1 MTSDA
6 QGNRPLSEEELQE
19 LVASSDAGARNPIG
33 AVGLSLA
40 IIAVSWSIFQVVL
53 ASPLSNYLLPGAVNN
68 NSRLIHL
75 AFALCL
81 GFMAYPAMGRESRNA
96 FSFALGHLGTAIGIG
111 AFALA
116 LIIANVPGVTI
127 SVAVSLGALIALAL
141 IIPTFLNGSNQ
152 ATPLERVAS
161 AIGIFIAIG
170 VLTYSGTAIL
180 GQYLT
185 GGWGNALQGVSI
197 VCALGAAALM
207 VFFYL
212 RQWSDP
218 ESSFVPL
225 QDWVLATA
233 GVYVAIYGFLNY
245 QKIVDSGGL
254 ADDVDK
260 FFALAGL
267 LILFEAAR
275 RALGPAMA
283 IIATIFLAYVFFGSS
298 DYVPEVIRWKGASLK
313 KAMSHMWI
321 TSEGVFGIA
330 LGVSTKF
337 VFLFVLFGA
346 LLDKAGAGN
355 YFIKM
360 AFGALGHLKGGPA
373 KAAVVGSAAT
383 GLISGSSIA
392 NVVTTGTFTIPLMKR
407 VGFSSEQAGS
417 VEVASSVNG
426 QIMPPV
432 MGAAAFLMVEYVGI
446 SYVEVITHA
455 FLPAAISYIAL
466 VYIVHL
472 EAVKRNMPTLGNR
485 VVSMGRTI
493 GGMALFF
500 AGFAA
505 LCYGVQYPV
514 QWVVALMPG
523 ASGLTLSLLVVLAYG
538 ALLKLAAGV
547 EDLVPDDPNAK
558 EVELPEVAK
567 IYKAGLHYLLPI
579 IVLVYF
585 LMIEQKSP
593 GLSAFWATALLF
605 VILLTQKPLKAIF
618 RGQSN
623 LLQTFVEGVSDLWA
637 GLIDGARNM
646 IGIALATATAG
657 VIVGTVTLTGVGQV
671 MADLVEFLSGGNLIL
686 MLVMVGLL
694 SLVLG
699 MGLPT
704 TANYIVVSSLMA
716 GVVVELG
723 AQSGLIVPLIAVHL
737 FVFYFGIMADVTP
750 PVGLA
755 SFAAAAVSGGD
766 AIRTGFVAFFY
777 SLRTVALPFVFIF
790 NTDLLLIDVTWVQGI
805 LVAISAT
812 IAILV
817 FTAGTMGYF
826 LTRSRIYESILL
838 VLVAFALFRPDFFMN
853 RIMPPHTTVAPSAL
867 IQALDAA
874 QPGDELRLTIR
885 GPDFD
890 TGDTASTTL
899 VVSAVEGLNGT
910 ELAEKTGLVL
920 LPEAERMPLDAPG
933 FGTPAEQKL
942 ESFDFYGDT
951 PVEIVEVLAPS
962 TQLPKELI
970 FIPALLLLA
979 LVALL
984 QRGRARQTQG
994 VPA

>member
-1 MTSDA
+1 MSSDT
-6 QGNRPLSEEELQE
+6 QSNRPLSEEELQE
-19 LVASSDAGARNPIG
+19 LVASSDAGGRNPVGNVGIFL
-33 AVGLSLA
+33 AVVAA
-40 IIAVSWSIFQVVL
+40 IWSIFQVLL
-53 ASPLSNYLLPGAVNN
+53 ASPIANYVLPGSVVNN
-68 NSRLIHL
+68 ARQFHL
-75 AFALCL
+75 AFAMFLA
-81 GFMAYPAMGRESRNA
+81 FAAYPALKSSPRDYIPVQDWIMGVA
-96 FSFALGHLGTAIGIG
+96 G
-111 AFALA
+111 AFLA
-116 LIIANVPGVTI
+116 LYG
-127 SVAVSLGALIALAL
+127 
-141 IIPTFLNGSNQ
+141 
-152 ATPLERVAS
+152 
-161 AIGIFIAIG
+161 
-170 VLTYSGTAIL
+170 Y
-180 GQYLT
+180 
-185 GGWGNALQGVSI
+185 
-197 VCALGAAALM
+197 
-207 VFFYL
+207 FFY
-212 RQWSDP
+212 
-218 ESSFVPL
+218 E
-225 QDWVLATA
+225 
-233 GVYVAIYGFLNY
+233 
-245 QKIVDSGGL
+245 KIVDAGGL
-254 ADDVDK
+254 ADDTDK
-260 FFALAGL
+260 WVALAGL
-267 LILFEAAR
+267 LLLFEAAR

-298 DYVPEVIRWKGASLK
+298 EWVPEVIRWKGASLK

-360 AFGALGHLKGGPA
+360 AFGALGHLRGGPA

-472 EAVKRNMPTLGNR
+472 EAVKRNMPTLGDR
-485 VVSMGRTI
+485 DVHLARTVV
-493 GGMALFF
+493 GMLMFFLVF
-500 AGFAA
+500 AG
-505 LCYGVQYPV
+505 LCYGSQYPV
-514 QWVVALMPG
+514 DAVTSWVPSA
-523 ASGLTLSLLVVLAYG
+523 AGLVLSLIVCAVYVVLLY
-538 ALLKLAAGV
+538 LAAQV
-547 EDLVPDDPNAK
+547 PDLEPDDPNAK
-558 EVELPEVAK
+558 EVQLPVIAD

-605 VILLTQKPLKAIF
+605 VILLTQKPLKALF

-623 LLQTFVEGVSDLWA
+623 LNASFIDGVADLWQ

-686 MLVMVGLL
+686 MLVMVGIL
-694 SLVLG
+694 SLILG

-766 AIRTGFVAFFY
+766 AIKTGFTAFFY

-790 NTDLLLIDVTWVQGI
+790 NTDLLLIDVTWVEGI
-805 LVAISAT
+805 TVAIFAT

-826 LTRSRIYESILL
+826 VTHSRIYESVALIF
-838 VLVAFALFRPDFFMN
+838 VAFALFRPDFFMD
-853 RIMPPHTTVAPSAL
+853 RLSPPYASVEPSAFVET
-867 IQALDAA
+867 IGQTP
-874 QPGDELRLTIR
+874 PGTEVRLVVS

-890 TGDTASTTL
+890 TLEMTDTT
-899 VVSAVEGLNGT
+899 VVVPVGSEEGGAARVDAMGLMLI
-910 ELAEKTGLVL
+910 EEDGLVKL
-920 LPEAERMPLDAPG
+920 DEPL
-933 FGTPAEQKL
+933 FGTPVADEL
-942 ESFDFYGDT
+942 DNFDYYADDAVRLT
-951 PVEIVEVLAPS
+951 SVSLPS
-962 TQLPKELI
+962 SQPPKQLI
-970 FIPALLLLA
+970 YIPAMILLGLIA
-979 LVALL
+979 FL
-984 QRGRARQTQG
+984 QRGRAARQE

>member
-1 MTSDA
+1 MANKSSE
-6 QGNRPLSEEELQE
+6 NRALSEEELQD
-19 LVASSDAGARNPIG
+19 LVASSDAGARNPAGSIG
-33 AVGLSLA
+33 TFLA
-40 IIAVSWSIFQVVL
+40 IVAVVWSLFQVLL
-53 ASPLSNYLLPGAVNN
+53 ASPLANYILPGDIIN
-68 NSRLIHL
+68 NSRQIHL
-75 AFALCL
+75 AFAVFLA
-81 GFMAYPAMGRESRNA
+81 FMAYPAFKSSPRDYIPA
-96 FSFALGHLGTAIGIG
+96 ADWIIG
-111 AFALA
+111 
-116 LIIANVPGVTI
+116 VV
-127 SVAVSLGALIALAL
+127 
-141 IIPTFLNGSNQ
+141 
-152 ATPLERVAS
+152 
-161 AIGIFIAIG
+161 GIF
-170 VLTYSGTAIL
+170 TAMY
-180 GQYLT
+180 GY
-185 GGWGNALQGVSI
+185 
-197 VCALGAAALM
+197 
-207 VFFYL
+207 VF
-212 RQWSDP
+212 
-218 ESSFVPL
+218 
-225 QDWVLATA
+225 
-233 GVYVAIYGFLNY
+233 Y
-245 QKIVDSGGL
+245 QKIVDAGGL
-254 ADDVDK
+254 ADDMDK
-260 FFALAGL
+260 WFALAGL
-267 LILFEAAR
+267 LILFEGAR

-283 IIATIFLAYVFFGSS
+283 IIATIFLLYVFFGSS
-298 DYVPEVIRWKGASLK
+298 SWVPEVIQWKGASLK

-407 VGFSSEQAGS
+407 VGFSSEKAGA

-455 FLPAAISYIAL
+455 FLPATISYIAL

-472 EAVKRNMPTLGNR
+472 EAVKNNMPTLGNR
-485 VVSMGRTI
+485 VVSMGKTI
-493 GGMALFF
+493 GGMMAFF
-500 AGFAA
+500 VGFAA

-514 QWVVALMPG
+514 GWIAAAAGDSSALVMSILIFVAY
-523 ASGLTLSLLVVLAYG
+523 AGLLWM
-538 ALLKLAAGV
+538 AAGV
-547 EDLVPDDPNAK
+547 DDLEPDDPNAA
-558 EVELPEVAK
+558 EVELPVVGE
-567 IYKAGLHYLLPI
+567 IYKSGLYFLLPI
-579 IVLVYF
+579 VVLVYF

-593 GLSAFWATALLF
+593 GLSAFWATMLLF

-618 RGQSN
+618 RGQSDMAN
-623 LLQTFVEGVSDLWA
+623 KFKDGVADLTQ

-646 IGIALATATAG
+646 IGIGLATATAG

-694 SLVLG
+694 SLILG

-766 AIRTGFVAFFY
+766 AIKTGFIGFFY

-790 NTDLLLIDVTWVQGI
+790 NTDLLLIDVGWIGGI

-817 FTAGTMGYF
+817 FTSGTMGWF
-826 LTRSRIYESILL
+826 LTKSRLYESVALIAI
-838 VLVAFALFRPDFFMN
+838 AFALFRPDYFMN
-853 RIMPPHTTVAPSAL
+853 RIQPPFADVPPSA
-867 IQALDAA
+867 ISQALDTAKA
-874 QPGDELRLTIR
+874 GDQLRVVVS

-890 TGDTASTTL
+890 TGETKSTTL
-899 VVSAVEGLNGT
+899 VLPVTDGGTGEERLEAFGLML
-910 ELAEKTGLVL
+910 LADGDVVALEE
-920 LPEAERMPLDAPG
+920 PI
-933 FGTPAEQKL
+933 FGTPFADTLQN
-942 ESFDFYGDT
+942 FDFYGDE
-951 PVEIVEVLAPS
+951 PVQMVSVSAPAS
-962 TQLPKELI
+962 QLPKELV
-970 FIPALLLLA
+970 FIPALLFLA
-979 LVALL
+979 LIAML
-984 QRGRARQTQG
+984 QKARIGREEEVKA
-994 VPA
+994 